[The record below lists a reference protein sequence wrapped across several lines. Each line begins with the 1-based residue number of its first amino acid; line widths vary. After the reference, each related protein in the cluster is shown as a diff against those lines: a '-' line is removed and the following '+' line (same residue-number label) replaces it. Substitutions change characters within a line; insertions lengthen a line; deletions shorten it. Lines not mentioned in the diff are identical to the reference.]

1 MLPKPMIEFFLTMP
15 VDVRLVEPFIH
26 IYLFIH
32 IIVTF
37 FLDSMIDAGQ
47 KFNSPIRQ

>member
-1 MLPKPMIEFFLTMP
+1 MLPKPMIEFFFTMP
-15 VDVRLVEPFIH
+15 FDVRLVEPFIH

-37 FLDSMIDAGQ
+37 LFG
-47 KFNSPIRQ
+47 